1 MSDALLYL
9 PLALALACFTAC
21 AGNNATETTDANPSS
36 DTAAE
41 VSLPTTPQYVHIV
54 DAPTDDSSVPCV
66 STKSPGA
73 DIDAIRIF
81 DDPSLSSIKAT
92 LTQCQWLETG
102 TRCDENL
109 YDDASQAEGK
119 PNGSPFDGFVSL
131 NSGSIVCQWSSGQVP
146 ALGNVLQAVEMSSG
160 PDREPYQIRL
170 CNDASATTCGA
181 FQNSTTPTS
190 NFPAGSLLF

>member
-1 MSDALLYL
+1 MPDSRLRLPFVLTLL
-9 PLALALACFTAC
+9 CFAAC
-21 AGNNATETTDANPSS
+21 AGDNGTDTADASATPDTATEVD
-36 DTAAE
+36 
-41 VSLPTTPQYVHIV
+41 VSATPQFIHIV

-81 DDPSLSSIKAT
+81 DDPSLSSVKAT
-92 LTQCQWLETG
+92 LSQCQWLEAG

-109 YDDASQAEGK
+109 YDDASQAEGP

-131 NSGSIVCQWSSGQVP
+131 NSGSIVCQWSSGQGP
-146 ALGNVLQAVEMSSG
+146 ALGNVIQAIEMSSG

>member
-1 MSDALLYL
+1 S
-9 PLALALACFTAC
+9 
-21 AGNNATETTDANPSS
+21 
-36 DTAAE
+36 E
-41 VSLPTTPQYVHIV
+41 VSVQTTPQYIHIV
-54 DAPTDDSSVPCV
+54 DTPTDDSSVPCV

-81 DDPSLSSIKAT
+81 DDPSLSNIKAT

-119 PNGSPFDGFVSL
+119 KNGSPFDGFVSL
-131 NSGSIVCQWSSGQVP
+131 NSGSIVCQWSAKQVP
-146 ALGNVLQAVEMSSG
+146 VLGNVIQAIEMSSG
-160 PDREPYQIRL
+160 PDREPYKIRL
-170 CNDASATTCGA
+170 CNDAAATTCGA

-190 NFPAGSLLF
+190 TFPAGSLLF